1 MNSFSVSSV
10 SGRSYGISR
19 LSLLAAACLAAPVA
33 SWAGTPSSG
42 ELTPDTPMQT
52 LQYTVGPFTVSNPAA
67 NATDGPVCNPA
78 AACDSFKLTVT
89 LPVGSIYSRARI
101 STAWPEGSASDYD
114 LYVFSGDRGNLD
126 GTMEPDAGSSAG
138 SGNPESTVI
147 SLTPGTSAVYTIKV
161 VPFAVT
167 PMEAVTGTITL
178 LADSGGGGGGGGGD
192 GPSCAIPAGVR
203 P

>member
-1 MNSFSVSSV
+1 MPSRSAAFP
-10 SGRSYGISR
+10 SGRPTGILR
-19 LSLLAAACLAAPVA
+19 LPLLVAICLSAPSAA
-33 SWAGTPSSG
+33 WAGTPSSG

-52 LQYTVGPFTVSNPAA
+52 LQYTAGPFAVSNPAA

-78 AACDSFKLTVT
+78 AACDSYKLTIT
-89 LPVGSIYSRARI
+89 LPAGSNFSRARI

-114 LYVFSGDRGNLD
+114 LYIFSGDRGDLD
-126 GTMEPDAGSSAG
+126 GTATPDAGSSAG

-161 VPFAVT
+161 VPFAVV
-167 PMEAVTGTITL
+167 PNEVVTGTITL
-178 LADSGGGGGGGGGD
+178 IADSGGGGGGGGGD
-192 GPSCAIPAGVR
+192 GPSCTVPAGVR